1 MNILQEI
8 NGNLAIFREYNPQS
22 SGIFDLPKRTD
33 SLSIDISPFAC
44 ETDLDR
50 ESYINYFGNLLY
62 YKHKPIKNNEWSN
75 VKDLYKIIEKI
86 SFGDSGVL
94 DTGNFKSYLQE
105 GYALI
110 DCPGCVSKLKFDS
123 SNSDSEYLKG
133 SIDIEYNSFKI
144 LKDDNVILDKKIGT
158 GDLIFNDFINFKKSD
173 SDVYKYKK
181 QIFDGAIISGS
192 GINFLQEKP
201 FYWEDVDLNSK
212 FITPISYDD
221 SINDKL
227 TGQINVSIF
236 SGKTISG
243 YAVLPNLIKEYNK
256 ISGDKILSDVSY
268 LPIKEYSREIF
279 LSLYSGLEAYE
290 YQKENSNFIP
300 RMQRAYDPDEGIYK
314 NRPSTY
320 RITKEN
326 TFLPAKDEKHI
337 LLFDIDLYGFS
348 GEAPEECDAELNAYI
363 LDEGNFSEIVKN
375 PIPLNLTVT
384 DLKTELTG
392 LIRNVNDILKEKDVI
407 SGYQLNTN
415 VSYDNSFFK
424 YNKKYPY
431 EVIKMKVE
439 LTSPKKT
446 CYNIPQF
453 FVLKD
458 QNLSNFNRLRSYSLQ
473 VKDLNNNKII
483 TSGVFVSGI
492 QEGFLVNLNAGKY
505 EFILSGTEKK
515 FVNNE
520 IYQNISIDNLEV
532 LPEDPSNNT
541 DNEVGDN
548 NGEVSY
554 DCHPILIR
562 LTNAD
567 DVYEGQITN
576 PINAKNAYIRI
587 NGFDTLNNDTA
598 TRASYYQLSLNENYI
613 NLIEPNYLFS
623 GDKNSTYRV
632 KMRSICSECQPIQMT
647 INNGNTIYSGNI
659 PEYITAKNKV
669 MYISGYNFGGGIIQ
683 PNSYEL
689 YVNGNIISLNSPS
702 YVLTGSLNKNYKI
715 KMRGVC
721 NIQESSA
728 SLNSSSSSSSSRNSV
743 SSSSSI
749 SLADDQL
756 GNCLDPLDPCN
767 QNGQFTIFPILN
779 VTKSLCD
786 NLGGRFELGEYPL
799 PICYF
804 DPSSSSSRSSS
815 SRSSSSRSS
824 SSVSSSSRSSSSR
837 SSSSRSSSSSSSAY
851 IFRPPTI
858 SSSISNQSSSIS
870 NQSSSISNQSSDD
883 IINLQKLIC
892 EMSLSSSSEE
902 SCSSGCANTLNDF
915 GIRFSVV
922 TEEVECGNNLSQPRK
937 SIKIDSRIK
946 FYADNLNNYGGCGNQ
961 FDGSKDYDQQ
971 IYFKGY
977 DAVPCDLEKVLPY
990 SKYPRMQNALSKWVR
1005 QPYDENGVGQMY
1017 RLAGC
1022 KKISNIHNV
1031 NNSSCLEQ
1039 FRDNGNLDLSAS
1051 MDIFSLNPWVVFF
1064 PFITVHL
1071 DSPDGEII
1079 HEKGWISKGGF
1090 AYQYQWDGDA
1100 VNRYIDYSLGN
1111 NQIIS
1116 SVKDI
1121 NFCNTRNTDQEF
1133 HVAINTPNWITSPF
1147 DGKNCDNPSKIF
1159 VKIKLKVANIKLD
1172 VSDKVVSLYNS
1183 DLGAYLYRDYPNIGK
1198 TWGQLVDSEIPD
1210 FIHELKSPTNLN
1222 DCCGSSSSSRSSG
1235 SISSNSLSSNSLS
1248 SNSLSSNSLSSSDSS
1263 SSSNPCAFGINSQLL
1278 GGGCNNGVCTPGI
1291 PLTHGSICQLYKW
1304 LLAESCPERFFKFD
1318 NFELKGLACKQAG
1331 DPRCCT
1337 TEGGCLFASI
1347 SYDVEPIESGSGW
1360 NIMDVYDYVQ
1370 TQCDMLAWERI
1381 DGNRTDHKTCS
1392 QLKTELY
1399 QKFQNLKVTMVDIQ
1413 IAIADGIGMQKF
1425 DDIDTNFIPMNRKIR
1440 RSIIID
1446 LRGKGYGMNICGSP
1460 TVAGL
1465 TLACG
1470 SGSKFTT
1477 IGIAGTQTS
1486 GCDCPSCCR
1495 QDGFLLGGLP
1505 SCSSSSN
1512 SSISSSSSCLVVFL
1526 DCFPNG
1532 YKVCPQTLVP
1542 RCSDTDI
1549 PPCYCVPCGYPTS
1562 CPAGYT
1568 LRVVGTDVNGC
1579 TIRVCKPNKSYS
1591 TTTNTVI
1598 SKILNIYKT
1607 KL

>member
-8 NGNLAIFREYNPQS
+8 NGNLAIFREYNSQS
-22 SGIFDLPKRTD
+22 SGLFDLPKRTD

-44 ETDLDR
+44 ETDSDR
-50 ESYINYFGNLLY
+50 ESYINYFGNFLY

-123 SNSDSEYLKG
+123 SGSDSEYLKA
-133 SIDIEYNSFKI
+133 SIDIEYNSFQI
-144 LKDDNVILDKKIGT
+144 LKDNNVILDKKINT
-158 GDLIFNDFINFKKSD
+158 GDLIFNDFVSFKKSD
-173 SDVYKYKK
+173 SNVYKYKK
-181 QIFDGAIISGS
+181 QILDGLPLSGS

-201 FYWEDVDLNSK
+201 FYWEDIDLNSK

-221 SINDKL
+221 SINDRL

-243 YAVLPNLIKEYNK
+243 YTVLPNLIKDYNK
-256 ISGDKILSDVSY
+256 ISGDQILSDLSY

-290 YQKENSNFIP
+290 YGKENSNFIP
-300 RMQRAYDPDEGIYK
+300 RMQRVYDTDENIYK

-326 TFLPAKDEKHI
+326 TFLPAKNEKHI

-473 VKDLNNNKII
+473 VKDLNSNKMI

-520 IYQNISIDNLEV
+520 IYQNISINNLEV
-532 LPEDPSNNT
+532 VPEDPSNNT

-567 DVYEGQITN
+567 DIYEGQITN
-576 PINAKNAYIRI
+576 PVNAKSPYIRI
-587 NGFDTLNNDTA
+587 YGFDTLNNDTT

-623 GDKNSTYRV
+623 GDKNSTYRI

-669 MYISGYNFGGGIIQ
+669 MYINGYDFGGGTIQ

-689 YVNGNIISLNSPS
+689 YVNGNIISLNNPS
-702 YVLTGSLNKNYKI
+702 YVLTGILNKNYKI

-721 NIQESSA
+721 NIQQSSA
-728 SLNSSSSSSSSRNSV
+728 SLNSSSFLNTSSSLSH
-743 SSSSSI
+743 SSSSI
-749 SLADDQL
+749 QPDQI
-756 GNCLDPLDPCN
+756 GNCLDPLNPCN
-767 QNGQFTIFPILN
+767 QNGEFTIFPILD

-786 NLGGRFELGEYPL
+786 DLNGSLQIGLYSP
-799 PICYF
+799 PIC
-804 DPSSSSSRSSS
+804 SASSRSSS

-837 SSSSRSSSSSSSAY
+837 SSSSRSSSS
-851 IFRPPTI
+851 R
-858 SSSISNQSSSIS
+858 
-870 NQSSSISNQSSDD
+870 
-883 IINLQKLIC
+883 
-892 EMSLSSSSEE
+892 
-902 SCSSGCANTLNDF
+902 
-915 GIRFSVV
+915 
-922 TEEVECGNNLSQPRK
+922 
-937 SIKIDSRIK
+937 
-946 FYADNLNNYGGCGNQ
+946 
-961 FDGSKDYDQQ
+961 
-971 IYFKGY
+971 
-977 DAVPCDLEKVLPY
+977 
-990 SKYPRMQNALSKWVR
+990 
-1005 QPYDENGVGQMY
+1005 
-1017 RLAGC
+1017 
-1022 KKISNIHNV
+1022 
-1031 NNSSCLEQ
+1031 
-1039 FRDNGNLDLSAS
+1039 
-1051 MDIFSLNPWVVFF
+1051 
-1064 PFITVHL
+1064 
-1071 DSPDGEII
+1071 
-1079 HEKGWISKGGF
+1079 
-1090 AYQYQWDGDA
+1090 
-1100 VNRYIDYSLGN
+1100 
-1111 NQIIS
+1111 
-1116 SVKDI
+1116 
-1121 NFCNTRNTDQEF
+1121 
-1133 HVAINTPNWITSPF
+1133 
-1147 DGKNCDNPSKIF
+1147 
-1159 VKIKLKVANIKLD
+1159 
-1172 VSDKVVSLYNS
+1172 
-1183 DLGAYLYRDYPNIGK
+1183 
-1198 TWGQLVDSEIPD
+1198 
-1210 FIHELKSPTNLN
+1210 
-1222 DCCGSSSSSRSSG
+1222 SSSSRSSSSVSSSCPCNLNVPITFDGCDPCCGITQPESGPQFEAITMTDGTKICCDPCPSGKTRNQNQETCECYSASG
-1235 SISSNSLSSNSLS
+1235 SSERSLSSVSSSSRSSSSRSSSSRSSSLVS
-1248 SNSLSSNSLSSSDSS
+1248 SSSRSSSSVSSSSVSSSDSS
-1263 SSSNPCAFGINSQLL
+1263 SSSNPCAFRINSELL
-1278 GGGCNNGVCTPGI
+1278 GGGCNNGVCTPGV

-1304 LLAESCPERFFKFD
+1304 LLAESCPERFFKFS
-1318 NFELKGLACKQAG
+1318 NFELKGLVCKPAG

-1337 TEGGCLFASI
+1337 TEGGCYFASI
-1347 SYDVEPIESGSGW
+1347 SYDVEPLETGSGW
-1360 NIMDVYDYVQ
+1360 NIMDVYEYFH
-1370 TQCDMLAWERI
+1370 TQCDMLAWQRMY
-1381 DGNRTDHKTCS
+1381 GNQPDFKSCS
-1392 QLKTELY
+1392 QLRNELV
-1399 QKFQNLKVTMVDIQ
+1399 QKFQNLKVTMADVQ

-1425 DDIDTNFIPMNRKIR
+1425 DDINTNFVPLNRKLR
-1440 RSIIID
+1440 RSLTID
-1446 LRGKGYGMNICGSP
+1446 LRGKGNGQNICGSP
-1460 TVAGL
+1460 TVAAFSL
-1465 TLACG
+1465 QCG
-1470 SGSKFTT
+1470 SGSNFTT
-1477 IGIAGTQTS
+1477 IAVAGTQTS
-1486 GCDCPSCCR
+1486 GCDCASCCK
-1495 QDGFLLGGLP
+1495 QDGVILGGLP
-1505 SCSSSSN
+1505 SCSS
-1512 SSISSSSSCLVVFL
+1512 ISSSSSSDCLIFL
-1526 DCFPNG
+1526 DCGPNT
-1532 YKVCPQTLVP
+1532 YKYCPPTDPQA
-1542 RCSDTDI
+1542 RKCDTDY
-1549 PPCYCVPCGYPTS
+1549 PPCYCKPCGYPTS
-1562 CPAGYT
+1562 CPSESYLAT
-1568 LRVVGTDVNGC
+1568 VGTDANGC
-1579 TIRVCKPNKSYS
+1579 TIRVCRPCGYPTSCPTGYTLTTVGTDANGCTIRVCRPDKSYS
-1591 TTTNTVI
+1591 TNAVI
-1598 SKILNIYKT
+1598 SKILNIT
-1607 KL
+1607 KSKKIL

>member
-33 SLSIDISPFAC
+33 SLSIDISSFAC

-62 YKHKPIKNNEWSN
+62 YKHQPVKDNEWSN

-110 DCPGCVSKLKFDS
+110 DCPGCISKLKFDS
-123 SNSDSEYLKG
+123 SGSDSEYLKA

-158 GDLIFNDFINFKKSD
+158 GDLIFSDFINFKKSD

-201 FYWEDVDLNSK
+201 FYWDDVDLNSK

-221 SINDKL
+221 SVNDRL

-243 YAVLPNLIKEYNK
+243 YAVLPNLIKDYNK
-256 ISGDKILSDVSY
+256 ISGDKILSDLSY
-268 LPIKEYSREIF
+268 LPIKEHSREIF

-300 RMQRAYDPDEGIYK
+300 RMQRAYDADEGIYK

-320 RITKEN
+320 RIAKEN

-515 FVNNE
+515 FVDNE

-532 LPEDPSNNT
+532 VPEDPSNNT
-541 DNEVGDN
+541 DSEVGDN

-576 PINAKNAYIRI
+576 PINAKNPYIRI
-587 NGFDTLNNDTA
+587 YGFDTLNNDTA

-623 GDKNSTYRV
+623 GDKNSTYRI

-669 MYISGYNFGGGIIQ
+669 MYISGYNFGGGTIQ

-743 SSSSSI
+743 SSSSSRNSVSSSSSRNSVSSSSSI

-756 GNCLDPLDPCN
+756 GNCLNPLDPCN

-786 NLGGRFELGEYPL
+786 NLGGRFEIDEYPL
-799 PICYF
+799 PICYL
-804 DPSSSSSRSSS
+804 DPSSSSSRSSSSVSSS

-837 SSSSRSSSSSSSAY
+837 SSSSVSSSSVSSS
-851 IFRPPTI
+851 
-858 SSSISNQSSSIS
+858 
-870 NQSSSISNQSSDD
+870 
-883 IINLQKLIC
+883 
-892 EMSLSSSSEE
+892 
-902 SCSSGCANTLNDF
+902 CACDPNVPIT
-915 GIRFSVV
+915 
-922 TEEVECGNNLSQPRK
+922 
-937 SIKIDSRIK
+937 
-946 FYADNLNNYGGCGNQ
+946 
-961 FDGSKDYDQQ
+961 FDGCD
-971 IYFKGY
+971 
-977 DAVPCDLEKVLPY
+977 PCCGIT
-990 SKYPRMQNALSKWVR
+990 
-1005 QPYDENGVGQMY
+1005 QPESGPQFETITTGNGV
-1017 RLAGC
+1017 
-1022 KKISNIHNV
+1022 KI
-1031 NNSSCLEQ
+1031 CC
-1039 FRDNGNLDLSAS
+1039 DPCPNG
-1051 MDIFSLNPWVVFF
+1051 
-1064 PFITVHL
+1064 
-1071 DSPDGEII
+1071 
-1079 HEKGWISKGGF
+1079 
-1090 AYQYQWDGDA
+1090 
-1100 VNRYIDYSLGN
+1100 
-1111 NQIIS
+1111 
-1116 SVKDI
+1116 
-1121 NFCNTRNTDQEF
+1121 
-1133 HVAINTPNWITSPF
+1133 
-1147 DGKNCDNPSKIF
+1147 
-1159 VKIKLKVANIKLD
+1159 
-1172 VSDKVVSLYNS
+1172 
-1183 DLGAYLYRDYPNIGK
+1183 LYRDANQENCECYS
-1198 TWGQLVDSEIPD
+1198 L
-1210 FIHELKSPTNLN
+1210 
-1222 DCCGSSSSSRSSG
+1222 SSSSRSS
-1235 SISSNSLSSNSLS
+1235 SSV
-1248 SNSLSSNSLSSSDSS
+1248 SSSSRSSSSRSSSSVSSSSVSSSSRSSSSRSSSSVSSSSVSSSLS
-1263 SSSNPCAFGINSQLL
+1263 SSSNPCPFGINSALL
-1278 GGGCNNGVCTPGI
+1278 GGGCKDGICGPGTA
-1291 PLTHGSICQLYKW
+1291 LTYGSICQLYDR
-1304 LLAESCPERFFKFD
+1304 LIGDSCIERFFRFD

-1347 SYDVEPIESGSGW
+1347 SYDVEPIEFGASPGGGRGW
-1360 NIMDVYDYVQ
+1360 NVMDIYEYLH
-1370 TQCDMLAWERI
+1370 TNCDTLAW
-1381 DGNRTDHKTCS
+1381 NRVNGHLPNHKTCG
-1392 QLKTELY
+1392 QLKAELF
-1399 QKFQNLKVTMVDIQ
+1399 QKFQNLKVSMVNMQ
-1413 IAIADGIGMQKF
+1413 MAIADGIGMQKL
-1425 DDIDTNFIPMNRKIR
+1425 DDIDINFIPLNRKVR

-1446 LRGKGYGMNICGSP
+1446 IRDKGNGQNICGSP
-1460 TVAGL
+1460 TAASL
-1465 TLACG
+1465 TLKCG
-1470 SGSKFTT
+1470 AGYNFTT

-1486 GCDCPSCCR
+1486 GCDCPSCCK
-1495 QDGFLLGGLP
+1495 QDGVLLGGLP

-1526 DCFPNG
+1526 DCLPNG
-1532 YKVCPQTLVP
+1532 YKVCPQTLIP

-1562 CPAGYT
+1562 CPAGSYLATVGTDINGCTVRVCRPCGYPTSCPAGYT
-1568 LRVVGTDVNGC
+1568 LRAIGTDANGC
-1579 TIRVCKPNKSYS
+1579 TIRECKPDRSFS
-1591 TTTNTVI
+1591 TNTVI

>member
-1 MNILQEI
+1 MNILKEI
-8 NGNLAIFREYNPQS
+8 NGNLAIFREYNSQS
-22 SGIFDLPKRTD
+22 SGLFNLPKRTD

-44 ETDLDR
+44 ETDSDR
-50 ESYINYFGNLLY
+50 ESYINYFGNFLY

-94 DTGNFKSYLQE
+94 DTGNFKSYLEE

-123 SNSDSEYLKG
+123 SGSDSEYLKA
-133 SIDIEYNSFKI
+133 SIDIEYNSFQI
-144 LKDDNVILDKKIGT
+144 LKDNNVILDKKIGT
-158 GDLIFNDFINFKKSD
+158 GDLIFNDFVSFKKSD

-181 QIFDGAIISGS
+181 QIFDGAAISGS

-201 FYWEDVDLNSK
+201 FYWEDIDLNSK

-221 SINDKL
+221 SINDRL

-243 YAVLPNLIKEYNK
+243 YTVLPNLIKDYNK
-256 ISGDKILSDVSY
+256 ISGDQILSDLSY

-290 YQKENSNFIP
+290 YGKENSNFIP
-300 RMQRAYDPDEGIYK
+300 RMQRAYDADENIYK

-326 TFLPAKDEKHI
+326 TFLPAKNEKHI

-515 FVNNE
+515 FVDNE
-520 IYQNISIDNLEV
+520 IYQNISINNLEV
-532 LPEDPSNNT
+532 IPEDPTNNS
-541 DNEVGDN
+541 DDEVGDN

-576 PINAKNAYIRI
+576 PVNAKSSYIRI
-587 NGFDTLNNDTA
+587 YGFDTLNNNTA

-623 GDKNSTYRV
+623 GDKNSTYRI

-659 PEYITAKNKV
+659 PEYITARDKV
-669 MYISGYNFGGGIIQ
+669 MYINGYNFGGGIIQ

-689 YVNGNIISLNSPS
+689 YVNGNIISLNNPS
-702 YVLTGSLNKNYKI
+702 YVLTGILNKNYKI

-721 NIQESSA
+721 NIQQSSA
-728 SLNSSSSSSSSRNSV
+728 SLNSSSFLNTSSSLSH
-743 SSSSSI
+743 SSSSI
-749 SLADDQL
+749 QPDQI
-756 GNCLDPLDPCN
+756 GNCLDPLNPCN
-767 QNGQFTIFPILN
+767 QNGEFTIFPIID

-786 NLGGRFELGEYPL
+786 DLNGSLQIGLYSP
-799 PICYF
+799 PIC
-804 DPSSSSSRSSS
+804 SASSRSSSSRSSS

-824 SSVSSSSRSSSSR
+824 SSRSSSSRSSSLVSSSSRSSSLVV
-837 SSSSRSSSSSSSAY
+837 SSSSR
-851 IFRPPTI
+851 
-858 SSSISNQSSSIS
+858 
-870 NQSSSISNQSSDD
+870 
-883 IINLQKLIC
+883 
-892 EMSLSSSSEE
+892 
-902 SCSSGCANTLNDF
+902 
-915 GIRFSVV
+915 
-922 TEEVECGNNLSQPRK
+922 
-937 SIKIDSRIK
+937 
-946 FYADNLNNYGGCGNQ
+946 
-961 FDGSKDYDQQ
+961 
-971 IYFKGY
+971 
-977 DAVPCDLEKVLPY
+977 
-990 SKYPRMQNALSKWVR
+990 
-1005 QPYDENGVGQMY
+1005 
-1017 RLAGC
+1017 
-1022 KKISNIHNV
+1022 
-1031 NNSSCLEQ
+1031 
-1039 FRDNGNLDLSAS
+1039 
-1051 MDIFSLNPWVVFF
+1051 
-1064 PFITVHL
+1064 
-1071 DSPDGEII
+1071 
-1079 HEKGWISKGGF
+1079 
-1090 AYQYQWDGDA
+1090 
-1100 VNRYIDYSLGN
+1100 
-1111 NQIIS
+1111 
-1116 SVKDI
+1116 
-1121 NFCNTRNTDQEF
+1121 
-1133 HVAINTPNWITSPF
+1133 
-1147 DGKNCDNPSKIF
+1147 
-1159 VKIKLKVANIKLD
+1159 
-1172 VSDKVVSLYNS
+1172 
-1183 DLGAYLYRDYPNIGK
+1183 
-1198 TWGQLVDSEIPD
+1198 
-1210 FIHELKSPTNLN
+1210 
-1222 DCCGSSSSSRSSG
+1222 
-1235 SISSNSLSSNSLS
+1235 
-1248 SNSLSSNSLSSSDSS
+1248 SSSDSS
-1263 SSSNPCAFGINSQLL
+1263 SSSNPCAFRINSELL

-1304 LLAESCPERFFKFD
+1304 LLAESCPERFFKFS
-1318 NFELKGLACKQAG
+1318 NFELKGLVCKPAG

-1337 TEGGCLFASI
+1337 TEGGCYFASI
-1347 SYDVEPIESGSGW
+1347 SYDVEPLETGSGW
-1360 NIMDVYDYVQ
+1360 NIMDVYEYFH
-1370 TQCDMLAWERI
+1370 TQCDMLAWQRMY
-1381 DGNRTDHKTCS
+1381 GNQPDFKSCS
-1392 QLKTELY
+1392 QLRNELV
-1399 QKFQNLKVTMVDIQ
+1399 QKFQNLKVTMADVQ

-1425 DDIDTNFIPMNRKIR
+1425 DDINTNFVPLNRKIR
-1440 RSIIID
+1440 RSVIVD
-1446 LRGKGYGMNICGSP
+1446 LRGKGNGQNICGSP
-1460 TVAGL
+1460 TVAAFSL
-1465 TLACG
+1465 QCG
-1470 SGSKFTT
+1470 SGSNFTT
-1477 IGIAGTQTS
+1477 IAVAGTQTS
-1486 GCDCPSCCR
+1486 GCDCASCCK
-1495 QDGFLLGGLP
+1495 QDGVILGGLP
-1505 SCSSSSN
+1505 SCSSISSSSN
-1512 SSISSSSSCLVVFL
+1512 SSSSDCLIFL
-1526 DCFPNG
+1526 DCGPNT
-1532 YKVCPQTLVP
+1532 YKYCPPTDPQA
-1542 RCSDTDI
+1542 RKCDTDY
-1549 PPCYCVPCGYPTS
+1549 PPCICKPCGYPTS
-1562 CPAGYT
+1562 CPTGYT
-1568 LRVVGTDVNGC
+1568 LMTIGTDFNGC
-1579 TIRVCKPNKSYS
+1579 TIRRCKPDRSYS
-1591 TTTNTVI
+1591 TNTAI
-1598 SKILNIYKT
+1598 GKILNIMKS
-1607 KL
+1607 KKIL

>member
-22 SGIFDLPKRTD
+22 SGIFNIPKRTD

-94 DTGNFKSYLQE
+94 DTGNFKSYLEE

-123 SNSDSEYLKG
+123 SGSDSEYLKAN
-133 SIDIEYNSFKI
+133 INIEYNSFQI

-158 GDLIFNDFINFKKSD
+158 GDLIFSDFINFKKSD

-201 FYWEDVDLNSK
+201 FYWEDIDLNSK

-290 YQKENSNFIP
+290 YHKENSNFIP
-300 RMQRAYDPDEGIYK
+300 RMRRAYDADEGIYK

-515 FVNNE
+515 FVDNE

-532 LPEDPSNNT
+532 VPEDPSNNT
-541 DNEVGDN
+541 DSEVGDN

-554 DCHPILIR
+554 DCRPILIR

-623 GDKNSTYRV
+623 GNKNSTYRV

-669 MYISGYNFGGGIIQ
+669 MYISGYNFGGGTIQ

-702 YVLTGSLNKNYKI
+702 YALTGLLNKNYKI

-799 PICYF
+799 PICYL
-804 DPSSSSSRSSS
+804 DPSSSSSRSSSSRSSSSRSSSSRSSS

-824 SSVSSSSRSSSSR
+824 SSVSSSCACDPNVPITFDGCDPCCGITQPESGPQFETITTGNGVKICCDPCPNGLYRDANQENCECYSLSSSSRSSSSR
-837 SSSSRSSSSSSSAY
+837 SSSSRSSSS
-851 IFRPPTI
+851 R
-858 SSSISNQSSSIS
+858 
-870 NQSSSISNQSSDD
+870 
-883 IINLQKLIC
+883 
-892 EMSLSSSSEE
+892 SSSSVSS
-902 SCSSGCANTLNDF
+902 SCPC
-915 GIRFSVV
+915 
-922 TEEVECGNNLSQPRK
+922 
-937 SIKIDSRIK
+937 
-946 FYADNLNNYGGCGNQ
+946 NLN
-961 FDGSKDYDQQ
+961 
-971 IYFKGY
+971 
-977 DAVPCDLEKVLPY
+977 VP
-990 SKYPRMQNALSKWVR
+990 
-1005 QPYDENGVGQMY
+1005 
-1017 RLAGC
+1017 
-1022 KKISNIHNV
+1022 
-1031 NNSSCLEQ
+1031 
-1039 FRDNGNLDLSAS
+1039 
-1051 MDIFSLNPWVVFF
+1051 
-1064 PFITVHL
+1064 ITV
-1071 DSPDGEII
+1071 DGCDPCCGITQPESGPQFEAITTD
-1079 HEKGWISKGGF
+1079 
-1090 AYQYQWDGDA
+1090 DGTKICCDPCP
-1100 VNRYIDYSLGN
+1100 SG
-1111 NQIIS
+1111 
-1116 SVKDI
+1116 K
-1121 NFCNTRNTDQEF
+1121 TRNQNQE
-1133 HVAINTPNWITSPF
+1133 T
-1147 DGKNCDNPSKIF
+1147 CEC
-1159 VKIKLKVANIKLD
+1159 
-1172 VSDKVVSLYNS
+1172 Y
-1183 DLGAYLYRDYPNIGK
+1183 
-1198 TWGQLVDSEIPD
+1198 
-1210 FIHELKSPTNLN
+1210 
-1222 DCCGSSSSSRSSG
+1222 SSSSS
-1235 SISSNSLSSNSLS
+1235 
-1248 SNSLSSNSLSSSDSS
+1248 DST
-1263 SSSNPCAFGINSQLL
+1263 CAFGINSQLL

-1413 IAIADGIGMQKF
+1413 MAIADGIGMQKL
-1425 DDIDTNFIPMNRKIR
+1425 DDIDTNFMPMNRKVR

-1446 LRGKGYGMNICGSP
+1446 IRDKGYGMNICGSP

-1465 TLACG
+1465 TLKCG
-1470 SGSKFTT
+1470 AGYNFTT
-1477 IGIAGTQTS
+1477 VGIAGTQTS
-1486 GCDCPSCCR
+1486 GCDCPSCCK
-1495 QDGFLLGGLP
+1495 QDGVLLGGLP

-1526 DCFPNG
+1526 DCLPDG

-1562 CPAGYT
+1562 CPAGSYLAT
-1568 LRVVGTDVNGC
+1568 VGTDINGC

-1591 TTTNTVI
+1591 TTTHTVI
-1598 SKILNIYKT
+1598 SQILNINKR